1 MMPRFEIFHDAGSS
15 LLHSKRVWLIQ
26 LLGNALLFA
35 LFAGW
40 LLLPVAT
47 ELHVLL
53 NAVAILGLAAVGLVL
68 HAGTLNFYFEQSLS
82 ERPLIRSAFGRAVKH
97 VLAIGVCVGLLF
109 AFWALLD
116 LSKPRLLA
124 LPFYLR
130 SLLPD
135 FIRVHLAA
143 WWIQIAV
150 EGIVFAIRWIVI
162 PGLILPLVVE
172 SANSGFR
179 AFGKLG
185 LAALRNSVKRASY
198 WMVLLLAAVVGCVAP
213 VSLLDWTPEFKN
225 PTLHLEAV
233 SLIARFSAAYILAV
247 ASWLLV
253 CSIVGRFS
261 RPDGVAGGSDAS
273 GNSAA

>member
-1 MMPRFEIFHDAGSS
+1 MMRRFEMFHDAGSS

-53 NAVAILGLAAVGLVL
+53 NAVVLLGLAVVGLVL
-68 HAGTLNFYFEQSLS
+68 HAGTLNFYFEQGSS

-97 VLAIGVCVGLLF
+97 ILAICACVGLLF
-109 AFWALLD
+109 ALWALLD
-116 LSKPRLLA
+116 LSKSRQLA
-124 LPFYLR
+124 LPFYVR

-135 FIRVHLAA
+135 FIRVHLAV
-143 WWIQIAV
+143 WWFQVAV
-150 EGIVFAIRWIVI
+150 EGVVFAIRWIVI

-172 SANSGFR
+172 AANSGFR

-185 LAALRNSVKRASY
+185 LAALRKSVTRASY
-198 WMVLLLAAVVGCVAP
+198 WIVLLLAAFVGCVAP
-213 VSLLDWTPEFKN
+213 VSLLDWTPAFKN

-233 SLIARFSAAYILAV
+233 SLIARFSTAYILAV

-253 CSIVGRFS
+253 CSVVGRFS
-261 RPDGVAGGSDAS
+261 RPAGVGGGDAAR
-273 GNSAA
+273 NSAA

>member
-1 MMPRFEIFHDAGSS
+1 MARFEIARDAGSS

-26 LLGNALLFA
+26 LVGNALLFA

-53 NAVAILGLAAVGLVL
+53 NALAIVALAAAGLIL
-68 HAGTLNFYFEQSLS
+68 HAGTLNFYSEQSLS
-82 ERPLIRSAFGRAVKH
+82 ERPLVRSAFGRAVKNIF
-97 VLAIGVCVGLLF
+97 AIAACVGLVF
-109 AFWALLD
+109 ALWALLD
-116 LSKPRLLA
+116 LSKSRQLA

-135 FIRVHLAA
+135 FIRVHLAV
-143 WWIQIAV
+143 WWFQIAV

-172 SANSGFR
+172 AANSGFR

-185 LAALRNSVKRASY
+185 FAALRNSVKRAGY
-198 WMVLLLAAVVGCVAP
+198 WIVLLLAAVAGCVGTGFAFGLDAGIQEP
-213 VSLLDWTPEFKN
+213 DAAFGSRQPDRAIFGGVHSCGGFVAAGLLNRGALQP
-225 PTLHLEAV
+225 
-233 SLIARFSAAYILAV
+233 
-247 ASWLLV
+247 
-253 CSIVGRFS
+253 CGRH
-261 RPDGVAGGSDAS
+261 RRR
-273 GNSAA
+273 

>member
-1 MMPRFEIFHDAGSS
+1 MPRFEIFHDAGAS

-26 LLGNALLFA
+26 LVGNALLFL

-53 NAVAILGLAAVGLVL
+53 NALAIVALAAAGLVL
-68 HAGTLNFYFEQSLS
+68 HAGTLNFYFEQSLN

-97 VLAIGVCVGLLF
+97 ILAIGACVGLLI
-109 AFWALLD
+109 ALWALLD
-116 LSKPRLLA
+116 LSKPRQLA
-124 LPFYLR
+124 LPFYVR
-130 SLLPD
+130 SLLPS
-135 FIRVHLAA
+135 FVRVHLAM
-143 WWIQIAV
+143 WWFQIAV

-172 SANSGFR
+172 TANSGFR

-185 LAALRNSVKRASY
+185 LAAFRNSVKRASY

-213 VSLLDWTPEFKN
+213 ISLLDWTPEFQN
-225 PTLHLEAV
+225 PTLHLEAF
-233 SLIARFSAAYILAV
+233 SLIARLSAAYVLAV

-253 CSIVGRFS
+253 CSIAGRFS
-261 RPDGVAGGSDAS
+261 GPAVGSGDTP

>member
-1 MMPRFEIFHDAGSS
+1 MARFEIARDAWSS

-26 LLGNALLFA
+26 LVGNALLFA

-53 NAVAILGLAAVGLVL
+53 NALAIVALAAAGVVL
-68 HAGTLNFYFEQSLS
+68 HAGTLNFYSEQSLR
-82 ERPLIRSAFGRAVKH
+82 ERAQIRNAFGRAAKNIF
-97 VLAIGVCVGLLF
+97 AIAVCAGLVF
-109 AFWALLD
+109 ALWALLD
-116 LSKPRLLA
+116 LSKSRQLA
-124 LPFYLR
+124 LPFYSR
-130 SLLPD
+130 SLLPN
-135 FIRVHLAA
+135 FIRVHLAV
-143 WWIQIAV
+143 WWFQIAM

-172 SANSGFR
+172 AANSGFR

-198 WMVLLLAAVVGCVAP
+198 WIVLLLAAVAGCVAP
-213 VSLLDWTPEFKN
+213 VSILDWTPEFKN
-225 PTLHLEAV
+225 PTLHLEAA
-233 SLIARFSAAYILAV
+233 SLIARFSAAYFLAV

-253 CSIVGRFS
+253 CSIVGRFRACVS
-261 RPDGVAGGSDAS
+261 T
-273 GNSAA
+273 N

>member
-1 MMPRFEIFHDAGSS
+1 MPRFEMFREFGSG

-26 LLGNALLFA
+26 LIGNALLFA

-47 ELHVLL
+47 TSHLLL
-53 NAVAILGLAAVGLVL
+53 NGVAIVALIAVALVL
-68 HAGTLNFYFEQSLS
+68 HAGTLHFYSEQVRSGHA
-82 ERPLIRSAFGRAVKH
+82 LIHSAFRSAARNIFAIAACAGLVF
-97 VLAIGVCVGLLF
+97 VL
-109 AFWALLD
+109 WALLD
-116 LSKPRLLA
+116 LSETWQLA
-124 LPFYLR
+124 LPFYVR
-130 SLLPD
+130 SHLPD
-135 FIRVHLAA
+135 FIRAHFAVGWFQILLA
-143 WWIQIAV
+143 
-150 EGIVFAIRWIVI
+150 GFVFAIRWIVI

-172 SANSGFR
+172 AANSGFR

-185 LAALRNSVKRASY
+185 GAALKNSVKRASY
-198 WMVLLLAAVVGCVAP
+198 WIVLLLAAVVGCVAP

-233 SLIARFSAAYILAV
+233 SLIARFSTAYILAV

-261 RPDGVAGGSDAS
+261 RSAGVAGSDAA